1 MSNPEQHVEFVD
13 NEEAHQFE
21 VRIDGALAG
30 FVTYRLRPGQ
40 IEYLHTEVRDEFE
53 GHGLG
58 SRLAA
63 AALDCARERGLS
75 VKPTCPFIRDYIQ
88 EHATYADL
96 LAS

>member
-1 MSNPEQHVEFVD
+1 MSTPEQHVEFVD
-13 NEEAHQFE
+13 NAEARQFE
-21 VRIDGALAG
+21 VRVDGALAG
-30 FVTYRLRPGQ
+30 FVTYRLRDGV

-63 AALDCARERGLS
+63 AALDNARERGLS
-75 VKPTCPFIRDYIQ
+75 VVPTCPFIKAFIKDN
-88 EHATYADL
+88 EDYADL